1 MRKKLFRFHI
11 LLFTFISLWSQAQV
25 IRVAPTPS
33 GSGNGS
39 SWANAS
45 SLQNAIA
52 NANAN
57 NQIWVKRGT
66 YLISGTLNPDQ
77 YNLHIYGGF
86 AGNETALNQR
96 DWQNNITIFNGQNTV
111 KIMRFESNNGVID
124 GIQFRNGFV
133 TGTVNTTNDGGGAL
147 RLTGVD
153 QIIRNCTFL
162 NNRSTSDRGGG
173 AIFIWH
179 GGGQLIENCFF
190 QNCPSIESSFKK
202 YTFSNA
208 S

>member
-1 MRKKLFRFHI
+1 MRKKIFRFHI

-52 NANAN
+52 IASSNS
-57 NQIWVKRGT
+57 QIWVKQGDYPVSST
-66 YLISGTLNPDQ
+66 LLVSLSNIS
-77 YNLHIYGGF
+77 IYGGF
-86 AGNETALNQR
+86 AGDETALNQR
-96 DWQNNITIFNGQNTV
+96 DWTNNTTVFNGQNTV
-111 KIMRFESNNGVID
+111 KIMRFSSNNGIID
-124 GIQFRNGFV
+124 GIHFRNGFV

-162 NNRSTSDRGGG
+162 NNRSTSERGGELFLFG
-173 AIFIWH
+173 TVVDS
-179 GGGQLIENCFF
+179 L
-190 QNCPSIESSFKK
+190 
-202 YTFSNA
+202 
-208 S
+208 